1 MGLFDF
7 FRKKQ
12 EEKQNYKYVRMI
24 NGELPIYSQFG
35 EDIYASDVVNQALY
49 TIVTE
54 VKKLNPK
61 HIRKHGFDVV
71 PVDDEVQRVLDDPN
85 YLMTTSDFIE
95 KVMWQLLLNYNAFI
109 YIQRDMAGKLS
120 ALYPLRPTEVTF
132 LDSSGTLYVKMYFKN
147 GESHIIPYD
156 SLIHV
161 KSHYSLND
169 LMGGDENGQPN
180 NAPLLGTLKLNDT
193 LLQGVRKALGSSFA
207 VNGIVKYNTMIDDG
221 SMEKNIAEFEKK
233 LTNSQSGILG
243 IDNKA
248 EYITVSRDIKVV
260 DDATLRFIDD
270 KILRN
275 FGTPLNI
282 VRGEYTVEEYE
293 AFYQKTIEPIV
304 ISLSQAFTKKL
315 FTKRASDGF
324 KNKVVFY
331 PKELVFMN
339 TSQTL
344 QMINLLGQTGTL
356 FENEKRVAF
365 GYEPLPELV
374 GKRLM
379 SLNFVPVEY
388 AREYQTGKADAGT
401 GVEEGEEN
409 EE

>member
-1 MGLFDF
+1 MGLFDYF
-7 FRKKQ
+7 KKKQ
-12 EEKQNYKYVRMI
+12 EDKQNYRYARMI
-24 NGELPIYSQFG
+24 NGETPIYSQFG
-35 EDIYASDVVNQALY
+35 EDVYASDVVNQALY

-61 HIRKHGFDVV
+61 HIRKQGFDVV
-71 PVDDEVQRVLDDPN
+71 PVDDKLQSVLDDPN

-95 KVMWQLLLNYNAFI
+95 KITWQLLLNYNAFI
-109 YIQRDMAGKLS
+109 YIQRDVKGDVV
-120 ALYPLRPTEVTF
+120 ALYPLRPTQVTF
-132 LDSSGTLYVKMYFKN
+132 LDKAGTLFVKLYFKN
-147 GESHIIPYD
+147 GDEHILPYD
-156 SLIHV
+156 SLIHI

-180 NAPLLGTLKLNDT
+180 NGPLLGTLKLNDI

-221 SMEKNIAEFEKK
+221 SMEQNIAEFEKK

-248 EYITVSRDIKVV
+248 EYISISRDIKVV
-260 DDATLRFIDD
+260 DEATLRFIDD

-304 ISLSQAFTKKL
+304 ISISQAFTKKL
-315 FTKRASDGF
+315 FSKRAADGF
-324 KNKVVFY
+324 KNKIVFY

-344 QMINLLGQTGTL
+344 QMVNLLGQSGTL
-356 FENEKRVAF
+356 YENEKRVAF

-374 GKRLM
+374 GVRLQ
-379 SLNFVPVEY
+379 SLNYVDVRYVEK
-388 AREYQTGKADAGT
+388 YQTGNTNSEG
-401 GVEEGEEN
+401 GVTDE
-409 EE
+409 